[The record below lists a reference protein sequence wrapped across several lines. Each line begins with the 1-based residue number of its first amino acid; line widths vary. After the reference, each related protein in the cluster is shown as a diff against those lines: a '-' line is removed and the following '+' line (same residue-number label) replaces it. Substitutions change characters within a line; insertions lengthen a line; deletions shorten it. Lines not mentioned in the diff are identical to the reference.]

1 MNRVE
6 RKDGYC
12 EILLLRNKKQ
22 NLTDEYYALVS
33 AEDYKKIKNYDWK
46 VYKIGGRLTGAT
58 YIGRDFT
65 TINKLLYP
73 DLKRIHRYN
82 DNTLDYRRFNIKHF
96 RNEKTVNNQ
105 KKLPVEKNKLV
116 SVSAPTYN
124 SLEKFKNDNDLEDQ
138 DTAINQLL
146 NKKNNSFLA
155 KIKGMVNL

>member
-12 EILLLRNKKQ
+12 EILLRRNPKQ
-22 NLTDEYYALVS
+22 GLIDKEYALVS
-33 AEDYKKIKNYDWK
+33 AEDYNKIKKYDWK
-46 VYKIGGRLTGAT
+46 VYKIGGRLVAAT
-58 YIGRDFT
+58 MIGREFT
-65 TINKLLYP
+65 QINKLLYP
-73 DLKRIHRYN
+73 DLKRLHRVN
-82 DNTLDYRRFNIKHF
+82 NNSLDYRKFNIKHF

-105 KKLPVEKNKLV
+105 KKLPVEKNMLV
-116 SVSAPTYN
+116 SLKTSTYN